1 MGILLELIN
10 KLELPSNLDLLCQN
24 KLAYVNIESD
34 PVDITTTINK
44 SFETRSVAELIF
56 RISKNYSSDTED
68 SVSIVNSI
76 GISGGVDGDQQ
87 EDPFTIEMTV
97 E

>member
-1 MGILLELIN
+1 
-10 KLELPSNLDLLCQN
+10 
-24 KLAYVNIESD
+24 
-34 PVDITTTINK
+34 VDVTTTINK

-76 GISGGVDGDQQ
+76 GISGEVDSYQQ
-87 EDPFTIEMTV
+87 KNPFTIETTV